1 MAHADTSTAR
11 SSIAE
16 RYRVLLDIGHN
27 LARTLGTKHLYRSIY
42 KETARVLEAGG
53 FYVALYDREKDL
65 ATVVFYADQGVERNV
80 AITYR
85 GSDSDVLR
93 LGKGAIIY
101 DRVENRSLMVLGEE
115 GTEVTRSAISA
126 PLIYEGE
133 VVGAISTQSYQPKAF
148 REEDLELLQ
157 GIADLAAVAINNAWH
172 VTELDSRRREA
183 ERIEEIGRAISS
195 SLDAK
200 EVLRTVIDAVLEL
213 LQADASSVWLL
224 EEMNARVAASGGRI
238 RLAEGEVWAIP
249 EIIRE
254 GVVQGRR
261 PLLIEDLLNSS
272 FLASSQ
278 RKRLHAR
285 SALLVPLVLDN
296 EVAGALSAG
305 KELAGAFRKEDAD
318 LLLRLA
324 SQVSVALVNARLHES
339 IQALSLTDPLTDLP
353 NRRHMDIHLQ
363 REVAAARRGRNVCVV
378 LFDLDDFKAHNDDLG
393 HVVGDQILRRFGRLL
408 LGETRAMNLAAR
420 YGGDEF
426 ISILTELPRE
436 GAELH
441 ALRVVDRVRQD
452 PELARYGVSV
462 SFGIGEFDPATMFE
476 VEDLVRA
483 ADAQLHQAKVDR
495 GRESG
500 LR

>member
-1 MAHADTSTAR
+1 MTPADTSIAR
-11 SSIAE
+11 STVAE

-27 LARTLGTKHLYRSIY
+27 LARTLSLQHLYRTIY
-42 KETARVLEAGG
+42 KETARVLEAAG
-53 FYVALYDREKDL
+53 FYVSLYDRDKDL
-65 ATVVFYADQGVERNV
+65 ATVVFYADQGVERSV

-93 LGKGAIIY
+93 LGEGAIVY
-101 DRVENRSLMVLGEE
+101 DRVENQSLMVLGEAD
-115 GTEVTRSAISA
+115 TEITRSAISA
-126 PLIYEGE
+126 PLIYEGG
-133 VVGAISTQSYQPKAF
+133 VVGAISTQSYRARAYQ
-148 REEDLELLQ
+148 EEDLELLQ

-172 VTELDSRRREA
+172 VTELDARRREA
-183 ERIEEIGRAISS
+183 ERIEEIGRAISG

-213 LQADASSVWLL
+213 LQSDGSSVWLL
-224 EEMNARVAASGGRI
+224 EGENARVAASGGRI
-238 RLAEGEVWAIP
+238 RLMEGGVWQIP
-249 EIIRE
+249 QPIRE
-254 GVVQGRR
+254 AVVQGRS
-261 PLLIEDLLNSS
+261 PLLIEDLPNTS
-272 FLASSQ
+272 FLPSPL
-278 RKRLHAR
+278 RKNIPAK
-285 SALLVPLVLDN
+285 SALLVPLVLDK
-296 EVAGALSAG
+296 EVAGGLSAA
-305 KELAGAFRKEDAD
+305 KLQAGSISREEVD

-353 NRRHMDIHLQ
+353 NRRHMDMHLR

-378 LFDLDDFKAHNDDLG
+378 LFDLDNFKEHNDRLG
-393 HVVGDQILRRFGRLL
+393 HVVGDQILRRFARLL

-441 ALRVVDRVRQD
+441 AHRVVSRVQED
-452 PELARYGVSV
+452 PELSRHGVTV
-462 SFGIGEFDPATMFE
+462 SYGIGEFDPATMFE

-483 ADAQLHQAKVDR
+483 ADAQLYQAKTDR
-495 GRESG
+495 RQDP
-500 LR
+500 

>member
-1 MAHADTSTAR
+1 MAQTDTTTAR
-11 SSIAE
+11 SSVAE

-27 LARTLGTKHLYRSIY
+27 LARTLSPSHLYRSIY
-42 KETARVLEAGG
+42 QETARVLEAAG
-53 FYVALYDREKDL
+53 FYVALYDRDADL
-65 ATVVFYADQGVERNV
+65 ATVVFYADRGVERNV
-80 AITYR
+80 AISYR

-93 LGKGAIIY
+93 LGKGAMIL

-133 VVGAISTQSYQPKAF
+133 VVGAISTQSYRAEAY

-157 GIADLAAVAINNAWH
+157 GIADVAAVAINNAWH
-172 VTELDSRRREA
+172 VSELDARRREA

-200 EVLRTVIDAVLEL
+200 EVLRSVIDAVLEL
-213 LQADASSVWLL
+213 LQADASSVWVI
-224 EEMNARVAASGGRI
+224 EGETARVAASGGKI
-238 RLAEGEVWAIP
+238 RLPEGSVWPIP
-249 EIIRE
+249 QAIRE
-254 GVVQGRR
+254 MVIRDR
-261 PLLIEDLLNSS
+261 NPLLIEDLPNSR
-272 FLASSQ
+272 FVPASQ
-278 RKRLHAR
+278 RKTLEAG
-285 SALLVPLVLDN
+285 SALLVPLIQNN
-296 EVAGALSAG
+296 EVAAGLSAG
-305 KELAGAFRKEDAD
+305 KAETKGISKAEVD
-318 LLLRLA
+318 LMMRLA
-324 SQVSVALVNARLHES
+324 SQASVALVNARLHED

-353 NRRHMDIHLQ
+353 NRRHMDMHLQ
-363 REVAAARRGRNVCVV
+363 REVAAARRGRNVCIV
-378 LFDLDDFKAHNDDLG
+378 LFDLNDFKAQNDALG

-426 ISILTELPRE
+426 ISILTELPRD

-441 ALRVVDRVRQD
+441 AHRVVARVRED
-452 PELARYGVSV
+452 PELSRYGVTV
-462 SFGIGEFDPATMFE
+462 SYGIGEFDPATMFE

-483 ADAQLHQAKVDR
+483 ADAQLYRAKLDR
-495 GRESG
+495 GRGSE